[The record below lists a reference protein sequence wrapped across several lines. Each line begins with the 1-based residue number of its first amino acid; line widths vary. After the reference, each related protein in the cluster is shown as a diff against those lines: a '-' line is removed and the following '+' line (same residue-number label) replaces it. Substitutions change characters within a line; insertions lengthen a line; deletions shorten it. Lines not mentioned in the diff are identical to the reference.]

1 MFCVLTTISAPKE
14 YLTTGIISSCTRDVT
29 IELRVSISI
38 PTANMPT
45 GHILVLSEYIVGN
58 LMQVVKGIQENIVQE
73 LVGDLIDLK
82 VDSPPAASV
91 WSHGPY
97 AELTE
102 IRSRSEQGKK

>member
-1 MFCVLTTISAPKE
+1 MFCVLTISAPKE

-38 PTANMPT
+38 RTANMPT
-45 GHILVLSEYIVGN
+45 GYILSEYIVGN
-58 LMQVVKGIQENIVQE
+58 LMKGIQENIMQE

-91 WSHGPY
+91 WSQGPY

-102 IRSRSEQGKK
+102 IRSRSGRGKG

>member
-1 MFCVLTTISAPKE
+1 MFCVLTISAPKE

-38 PTANMPT
+38 RTANMPT
-45 GHILVLSEYIVGN
+45 GYILCEYIVGN
-58 LMQVVKGIQENIVQE
+58 LMQVVKGSQENIMQE

-91 WSHGPY
+91 WSQGPY

-102 IRSRSEQGKK
+102 IRSRSGRGKG